1 MAGLSRRVV
10 LNGMEKAREQMGLD
24 MEEVS
29 CASCGSAELSVLYER
44 KSSQDAP
51 EAYIPSTDVFSN
63 YGRVVKCSQCGLVR
77 LSPRPKWNFLLPMY
91 QSTDDS
97 LYLDEALGRSWSA
110 WSILRRVERVA
121 GTGRLLDVGCG
132 PGVLLSV
139 AKNRWDAVGVEVSKR
154 AAEEAR
160 KRFNAKVVEGTLE
173 QASFPAESF
182 DAVTMVDVIEHL
194 PNPGASLHEASRI
207 LKPGG
212 VLFVLTPN
220 IDAPVAKMMGRWW
233 WGFRPAHLNYFSRK
247 TMDQMLVNAGF
258 YPLTSWYCG
267 RTFSFGYWLSRLRG
281 YAPWLVSILMRIASL
296 TRVGRIP
303 VYLNTFDSIGI
314 LSIKQK
320 TGEDRAKPV
329 NKKGKK
335 VVAVLPAY
343 NAEKTL
349 ERTLADIP
357 PGLFDDIILVDD
369 ASRDGTVALAKK
381 LGLKV
386 FVHPKNRGYGGNQ
399 KTCYSEAMA
408 LGADIMVMLHPDFQ
422 YDPRLAPDLV
432 EPLVEGRADCVLGSR
447 LLRDEAL
454 KGRMP
459 LWKYVANKFLTG
471 LENMGFGTRFSEY
484 HTGYRSYT
492 RQVLNRIRLD
502 LNNDGFV
509 FDQQII
515 AQLLL
520 AGATISE
527 IPIPTRYFKEASS
540 VAFWPSVKYGLQTLG
555 VIARYRLHRHGILKF
570 PQYVV
575 APPPPKE

>member
-1 MAGLSRRVV
+1 MNGVEKKRE
-10 LNGMEKAREQMGLD
+10 NMGMELERAD
-24 MEEVS
+24 
-29 CASCGSAELSVLYER
+29 CASCGSAESTVLYER
-44 KSSQDAP
+44 KSAHGAP
-51 EAYIPSTDVFSN
+51 ESYLPSTDSFLS
-63 YGRVVKCSQCGLVR
+63 YGRVVKCTQCGLVR
-77 LSPRPKWNFLLPMY
+77 LSPRLKWESLLPVY
-91 QSTDDS
+91 QATSDL
-97 LYLDEALGRSWSA
+97 LYLKEALGRAWSA

-139 AKNRWDAVGVEVSKR
+139 AKDRWDAVGVEVSKS

-160 KRFNAKVVEGTLE
+160 KRFNANVVEGTLE
-173 QASFPAESF
+173 QAAFPSESF
-182 DAVTMVDVIEHL
+182 DAVTLVDVIEHL
-194 PNPGASLHEASRI
+194 TGPKETLREVSRI

-220 IDAPVAKMMGRWW
+220 IDAPVAKLMGRWW
-233 WGFRPAHLNYFSRK
+233 WGFRPAHLTYFSRK
-247 TMDQMLVNAGF
+247 TMNQMLVDSGF
-258 YPLTSWYCG
+258 DPLTSWYCG
-267 RTFSFGYWLSRLRG
+267 RTFSLGYWLSRLRG
-281 YAPWLVSILMRIASL
+281 YAPRLVSFLVRIASL
-296 TRVGRIP
+296 TRLGRIP
-303 VYLNTFDSIGI
+303 LYLNTFDSIGI
-314 LSIKQK
+314 LSIKTK
-320 TGEDRAKPV
+320 TGEDRARPV
-329 NKKGKK
+329 NKKGRK
-335 VVAVLPAY
+335 VVAVMPAY

-369 ASRDGTVALAKK
+369 ASRDGTVALARR
-381 LGLKV
+381 LGIKV

-399 KTCYSEAMA
+399 KTCYAEAMG

-422 YDPRLAPDLV
+422 YDPRLAADLV

-459 LWKYVANKFLTG
+459 IWKYIGNKFLTG
-471 LENMGFGTRFSEY
+471 LENMGFGARFSEY

-492 RQVLNRIRLD
+492 RQVLKRLRLD

-515 AQLLL
+515 AQMLV
-520 AGATISE
+520 AQATISE
-527 IPIPTRYFKEASS
+527 VPIPTRYFKEASS

-555 VIARYRLHRHGILKF
+555 VIARYRLHRHGIMKF